1 MTNIIIFGASRG
13 LGAGLAEG
21 VPQVG
26 DTVWLVSRGRPR
38 QLEAADGITRHWLQV
53 DLAQETAADEI
64 GRALGNTPL
73 DVLIYNA
80 GIWESSAFSARYQF
94 EAVTAAENQR
104 ILTVNLLAAVHCL
117 HALVPNVR
125 QSTSGKI
132 ILIGSTSGLEN
143 VRAPEVAYNASKFG
157 LRGVAHALRENLRT
171 DHVAVT
177 CLNPGSLNTSTPLAA
192 GAEAAG
198 RAQPDCIPLADMV
211 AIVRCL
217 IQLSSYTCVK
227 EMDIPAMLDVH
238 V

>member
-1 MTNIIIFGASRG
+1 MSNIIIFGASRG

-21 VPQVG
+21 IPQVG
-26 DTVWLVSRGRPR
+26 DTVWLVSRGRPPH
-38 QLEAADGITRHWLQV
+38 LETADGITRHWLQV
-53 DLAQETAADEI
+53 DLAQETAADQIAE
-64 GRALGNTPL
+64 ALGRQRL
-73 DVLIYNA
+73 DVIIYNA
-80 GIWESSAFSARYQF
+80 GIWESDAFSSNHQF

-117 HALVPNVR
+117 HALLPNVR

-143 VRAPEVAYNASKFG
+143 VRGPEVAYTASKFG
-157 LRGVAHALRENLRT
+157 LRGVAHALRENLRA

-177 CLNPGSLNTSTPLAA
+177 CLNPGSLNTSTPLTA
-192 GAEAAG
+192 GVEAAG
-198 RAQPDCIPLADMV
+198 RARPDCVPMIDMV

-217 IQLSSYTCVK
+217 IQLSPYTSVK
-227 EMDIPAMLDVH
+227 EMDIPAMLDPH